1 MTRHKCK
8 QKLANRML
16 KGYIA
21 KIKDYLKKHK
31 QISLLAV
38 CLLGIALFF
47 AGRDIF
53 QHQKP
58 SKTTVKP
65 LVHTLKLTRQPFY
78 RRIKLFGQIK
88 PEARIDIVNKYAGVV
103 EAISVDLG
111 QRVEAGQLLA
121 QQRLT
126 DAQAEVNKTHARYEE
141 ASANAATYD
150 TDYTANIARYEAD
163 YKLAKVNAERYER
176 LYKMGAV
183 SQYERDAMQQT
194 MINKKALYEELA
206 LQQRFANRPSQVYR
220 QEQIAERRYQEY
232 LIAQN
237 KYNDMVFY
245 APRAGVI
252 VYRNV
257 EVGAY
262 VPAGTKLLT
271 ILDDSGYKVDC
282 ELTEADT
289 GAVQE
294 GAAVRLLIESMGEYC
309 QGKVVFVSPD
319 RKRDNDKFYLRVR
332 VDEWPKSLKAGLF
345 ARGEIKHLQKQAAL
359 ALPKSALTN
368 RNGKSYAYV
377 LTKGNKVEQRAIVLG
392 VSNEQEVEVVDGI
405 NEGELVITDNLAR
418 LRTGM
423 VVDVAR
429 EGK

>member
-78 RRIKLFGQIK
+78 RKIKLFGQIK

-282 ELTEADT
+282 ELIEADA

-392 VSNEQEVEVVDGI
+392 VRNEQEVEVVDGI

>member
-1 MTRHKCK
+1 
-8 QKLANRML
+8 ML

-78 RRIKLFGQIK
+78 RKIKLFGQIK

-282 ELTEADT
+282 ELIEADA

-392 VSNEQEVEVVDGI
+392 VRNEQEVEVVDGI

>member
-78 RRIKLFGQIK
+78 RKIKLFGQIK

-103 EAISVDLG
+103 EAIGVDLG

-237 KYNDMVFY
+237 K
-245 APRAGVI
+245 
-252 VYRNV
+252 
-257 EVGAY
+257 
-262 VPAGTKLLT
+262 
-271 ILDDSGYKVDC
+271 
-282 ELTEADT
+282 
-289 GAVQE
+289 
-294 GAAVRLLIESMGEYC
+294 
-309 QGKVVFVSPD
+309 
-319 RKRDNDKFYLRVR
+319 
-332 VDEWPKSLKAGLF
+332 
-345 ARGEIKHLQKQAAL
+345 
-359 ALPKSALTN
+359 
-368 RNGKSYAYV
+368 
-377 LTKGNKVEQRAIVLG
+377 
-392 VSNEQEVEVVDGI
+392 
-405 NEGELVITDNLAR
+405 
-418 LRTGM
+418 
-423 VVDVAR
+423 
-429 EGK
+429 